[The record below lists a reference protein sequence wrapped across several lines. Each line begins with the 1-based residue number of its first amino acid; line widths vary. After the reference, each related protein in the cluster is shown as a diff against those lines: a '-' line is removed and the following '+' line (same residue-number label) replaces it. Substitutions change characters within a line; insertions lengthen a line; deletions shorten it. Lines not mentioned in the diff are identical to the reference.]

1 MNAVATMVPNYD
13 EDVTPTS
20 IDEVME
26 FFVTNDANSK
36 SRMIEVGR
44 ALDKEF
50 TGWVRFQGRS
60 FPGDDEVILEM
71 EAEWLED
78 EYPTMQKIEDQFAL
92 VFPYLID
99 AAELV

>member
-1 MNAVATMVPNYD
+1 MSTTMVPNYD

-26 FFVTNDANSK
+26 FFVANDANSK

-44 ALDKEF
+44 ALDREF
-50 TGWVRFQGRS
+50 TSWVRFQGRS
-60 FPGDDEVILEM
+60 FPGDDEAILEM
-71 EAEWLED
+71 EAEWFED
-78 EYPTMQKIEDQFAL
+78 EYSSMQVIEDQFDL